1 MYHRAQDWVHYS
13 LSPPITL
20 DSDSIKQ
27 VDTHKH
33 LGIILTYNLDWSS
46 QVHAVIMKANK
57 ILAVLR
63 RTFYLQ
69 RKTLEMLYK
78 VTVRSVIDFALPV
91 YYHSLKLSDKNKLEQ
106 IQYKGA
112 KLASGALHGTSMIKL
127 NSELGLE
134 SIATRADFLSL
145 NVFHKILIGNTRPL
159 IKTCMPSLV
168 HIHDH
173 NIRKRNMFTSF
184 NNASVKF
191 KKKILLFRNSTN
203 LCQTRAAQKLIM
215 ICLKRSLGNILF
227 LNGTSF

>member
-1 MYHRAQDWVHYS
+1 
-13 LSPPITL
+13 
-20 DSDSIKQ
+20 
-27 VDTHKH
+27 
-33 LGIILTYNLDWSS
+33 
-46 QVHAVIMKANK
+46 MKANRK
-57 ILAVLR
+57 LAVLR
-63 RTFYLQ
+63 RIFYLQ

-134 SIATRADFLSL
+134 SIATQADFLSL
-145 NVFHKILIGNTRPL
+145 NGFYKILVGNTRPL

-173 NIRKRNMFTSF
+173 NIRQRNMFTSF
-184 NNASVKF
+184 NTASVKF
-191 KKKILLFRNSTN
+191 KNSFFPMISKKYQSLPN
-203 LCQTRAAQKLIM
+203 LCRSKVDNDMFKEELREHLVPKRYKFLARGSKIGCKL
-215 ICLKRSLGNILF
+215 LTQSRVGRSY
-227 LNGTSF
+227 LNSHSYG